1 MTITNSNHYEE
12 IVGKLQK
19 NGIEIAELILIV
31 TKDNLSKWLDKR
43 GNSTKYAYQ
52 QIDRCIECFNS
63 NFKGQEMNPDENDID
78 VTIAKILSLLDEYL
92 SVKNGLYIT
101 RRDFMNL
108 KLLPLENKDFEV
120 FKRDLQKSF

>member
-1 MTITNSNHYEE
+1 
-12 IVGKLQK
+12 
-19 NGIEIAELILIV
+19 
-31 TKDNLSKWLDKR
+31 
-43 GNSTKYAYQ
+43 
-52 QIDRCIECFNS
+52 
-63 NFKGQEMNPDENDID
+63 MNPDENDID